1 MPALKER
8 FVSKEMDGSVE
19 FREITDSRQGMDVVT
34 QTSRDFSICRW
45 IILSYVLFLHGDQ
58 MGTTGC
64 IPASWTLGRHR
75 IHSGAGKRFQGTF
88 EPNQHRLLMQLL
100 VSEHVKKTRRH
111 LAVWPP
117 LCCLISPL

>member
-1 MPALKER
+1 M
-8 FVSKEMDGSVE
+8 SKEMDGSVE

-45 IILSYVLFLHGDQ
+45 IILSYVLFY
-58 MGTTGC
+58 MGTRWEQPDAS
-64 IPASWTLGRHR
+64 PASWTLGRHR

-100 VSEHVKKTRRH
+100 VSKHVKKTRRH
-111 LAVWPP
+111 IEVWPP